1 MHDCLSSSEGSV
13 DETAS
18 RVSTEHL
25 AFLDKKNDNSIHLE
39 KEETSMSKL
48 YSDPEQRPPVFKTP
62 IQEYL
67 SIFLCIFGPAAA
79 SMASSAYQT
88 LLRATSVQFNVQ
100 GGQLSWSVSSVM
112 LANGACLLLMG
123 GIADAFGRKN
133 AMIIGFTMYAV
144 FSLIAGFMNNFVLL
158 CLFRGLQGASVACA
172 TPASAGFLGSTYKD
186 SRRKNMVMSCFSIGA
201 PVGGAS
207 GFFLAGICEVA
218 LNWRSTQYFLSI
230 LFAVLAISVFFIL
243 PNDKK
248 INWQHS
254 KQVFRKMDYLGALL
268 SLASFTLIC
277 FSLTDVDNAEKR
289 WRTPYIIALLIVGA
303 ALIPVFVLYELY
315 IPKEP
320 LMPMQLFRSR
330 NFCLCMCIAG
340 LCWMVFFGFLNYNA
354 MLYFENIKGY
364 SPIIVACCFLT
375 QPISGILVNLFA
387 GFTMHLIPG
396 RIFMAVGTLGYLG
409 SCIIWSTITV
419 DRDYFLGPFFAFIL
433 TVVGADLI
441 YNISNRVTLSSLE
454 KHLQSRGAGTFN
466 TLLQLG
472 SAIALG
478 FNSTIISSK
487 YAAYGTPQQ
496 NDDPQGLLD
505 GIKYCWYVG
514 ISFAGAAFIISLFLK
529 VGVIGKSE
537 NKEELVEDEQ

>member
-1 MHDCLSSSEGSV
+1 
-13 DETAS
+13 
-18 RVSTEHL
+18 
-25 AFLDKKNDNSIHLE
+25 
-39 KEETSMSKL
+39 MSKL

-289 WRTPYIIALLIVGA
+289 WRTPYIIALLIVGV

-396 RIFMAVGTLGYLG
+396 RIFMALGH
-409 SCIIWSTITV
+409 W
-419 DRDYFLGPFFAFIL
+419 
-433 TVVGADLI
+433 VVGADLI

-514 ISFAGAAFIISLFLK
+514 ISFAGAAFTISLFLK